1 MTTKGDGIKW
11 LLELDAKLDGAKAM
25 SRELSEVGQVAK
37 KTDEAF
43 RSLVLDMAE
52 GHRSIQKHTEKTWK
66 EVLKGEAAWET
77 VKKAAEIAIDTI
89 KEAFGAAADAE
100 RTGKVFGNLLGKE
113 GGAETLEDLEK
124 FAELSEFT
132 DDALKGMGNELL
144 RAGLRGAD
152 FRNAIGMALDVAAE
166 APDKMAG
173 AQEAIASLSKI
184 ARTGKID
191 NRTLGGLRLDPHAV
205 ERQLSEDLGLAPD
218 VIKQKLEEG
227 TLEGAKAMDSIF
239 TVMERKTG
247 KQLGG
252 LGMEMA
258 DTFGA
263 RLEKVKDIPEEIFK
277 SMKDSPGFKDM
288 NDALG
293 DILKNFGD
301 GSPFGKAIRQGLSD
315 VLSVVGK
322 TIKDINWTEA
332 SGAIKDIVDI
342 TRMWV
347 PLLAKAA
354 ELVGKVLHPFAEAAR
369 EIGDWGEHAGRK
381 EIAAMGD
388 ENEKN
393 FAEALAGGDV
403 KILKAGGVAMVQAID
418 EGVKEEAEIHSPSRL
433 FERHGEMMGE
443 GLAMGMAASRARVG
457 DAAGVMV
464 QPPDLSGGDWTPSRS
479 FNAGGVTVNLAVNV
493 GGSNSSAEDIAREV
507 SLQAPSAILAALEQL
522 GIQAGLA

>member
-1 MTTKGDGIKW
+1 MITKGDGIKW
-11 LLELDAKLDGAKAM
+11 LLELDAKLDGAKAITK
-25 SRELSEVGQVAK
+25 ELGAAESAAH

-43 RSLVLDMAE
+43 KKVE
-52 GHRSIQKHTEKTWK
+52 GHTFGGWK
-66 EVLKGEAAWET
+66 EVFKGELAF
-77 VKKAAEIAIDTI
+77 KAVEKGAELAYEAIKEVGKVI
-89 KEAFGAAADAE
+89 VEAFGLAAQAE
-100 RTGKVFGNLLGKE
+100 RTSKVFGNLLGKE

-132 DDALKGMGNELL
+132 DDALEGMGNELL

-152 FRNAIGMALDVAAE
+152 FRNALGMALDVAAE
-166 APDKMAG
+166 APNKVEG
-173 AQEAIASLSKI
+173 AQQAIASLSKI
-184 ARTGKID
+184 AMTGKVD
-191 NRTLGGLRLDPHAV
+191 NGSLRGLRMDPHEV
-205 ERQLSEDLGLAPD
+205 ERQLSQDLGLAPD
-218 VIKQKLEEG
+218 VIKKKLEEG

-252 LGMEMA
+252 LGAEMA

-263 RLEKVKDIPEEIFK
+263 RLEKVKDIPEGIFK

-293 DILKNFGD
+293 DILKNFGE
-301 GSPFGKAIRQGLSD
+301 GSPFGKAIRTGLSD
-315 VLSVVGK
+315 VMTVVGK

-332 SGAIKDIVDI
+332 SGALKDIVDI

-347 PLLAKAA
+347 PLLGKAV

-369 EIGDWGEHAGRK
+369 EIADWGEHAGR
-381 EIAAMGD
+381 EAALSGGD

-393 FAEALAGGDV
+393 FAAALAGGDG

-418 EGVKEEAEIHSPSRL
+418 EGVKEEAEIHSPSKL

-443 GLAMGMAASRARVG
+443 GLAVGMESSRARVG

-464 QPPDLSGGDWTPSRS
+464 QPPDLSGGDWSPSRS
-479 FNAGGVTVNLAVNV
+479 FHAGGVTVNLAVNV
-493 GGSNSSAEDIAREV
+493 GGTNASAEDIAREV